1 MAVVEDDCFY
11 VQFDGRDYVNK
22 NYPVPQA
29 KQGSLWKH
37 GIGAKPRLIGPDR
50 MLDRREE
57 STRVV
62 LTEGDKLEMIKSSM
76 ATGVALLEE
85 AFGAAVVSG
94 TAAVA
99 GAAAGGAAGG
109 AVEATAA
116 SVETEEEEEE
126 SYVPKSPT
134 YPAPVL
140 PPASSRPRKSK
151 KRASELTRVM
161 DEALRAFKRPAF
173 VESSDAAAGSGTGSG
188 AAGGGG
194 EEPPLVKGSKIT
206 LLDLWDSDANIVD
219 LTPTP
224 GVVTCVNKH
233 TFDFRI
239 LDKKAALG
247 SGKLL
252 DVDVQC
258 STPGLRGVAWLH
270 GWDFSGVSEEQK
282 KEFIAECDARL
293 GR

>member
-1 MAVVEDDCFY
+1 VAGVEDDCFY

-94 TAAVA
+94 TAAAA
-99 GAAAGGAAGG
+99 GAAAGAA
-109 AVEATAA
+109 AA
-116 SVETEEEEEE
+116 SVKTEEEEEE
-126 SYVPKSPT
+126 PYVPKSPS
-134 YPAPVL
+134 YPAPVS
-140 PPASSRPRKSK
+140 PPASSRPRKLK

-173 VESSDAAAGSGTGSG
+173 VESSGAAAGSGSGSG

-293 GR
+293 GC